1 MSDRRERRRR
11 QILAA
16 AKEVFAD
23 KGYVATTVD
32 DIVTRIEIS
41 RGTFY
46 NYYDDK
52 LDIFEALVESFM
64 GSIAGSIVS
73 IDLSPGAPTPRDQL
87 RANLRRV
94 VELALN
100 DPAMVT
106 IAMSTAMGIDPGLDE
121 KLGRFYGQ
129 LRVFMDET
137 LETGQKLGLVRAG
150 DRGPMLSIAL
160 GGMEGLLLDAVS
172 GAVAADADALVD
184 AVMSFLESG
193 LLAR

>member
-64 GSIAGSIVS
+64 ASIAGSIVE
-73 IDLSPGAPTPRDQL
+73 IDLTPGAPTPRDQL
-87 RANLRRV
+87 RENLRRV
-94 VELALN
+94 IELALAE
-100 DPAMVT
+100 PAMVT
-106 IAMSTAMGIDPGLDE
+106 IAMSTAMGVDAGLDE
-121 KLGRFYGQ
+121 KLSRFYGQ

-137 LETGQKLGLVRAG
+137 LQTGQKLGLVRPG

-172 GAVAADADALVD
+172 GAVTDDADGLVD

>member
-1 MSDRRERRRR
+1 MSDRRDRRRR

-16 AKEVFAD
+16 AKEVFAQ

-64 GSIAGSIVS
+64 ATLATSIIP
-73 IDLSPGAPTPRDQL
+73 IDLSPDAPTPREQL
-87 RANLRRV
+87 RANLKRV

-106 IAMSTAMGIDPGLDE
+106 ISLSTAMGVDPGLDE
-121 KLGRFYGQ
+121 KLSKFYGH

-137 LETGQKLGLVRAG
+137 LQTGQSLGLVRPG

-172 GAVAADADALVD
+172 GSVDASADELVD

-193 LLAR
+193 LLGR

>member
-11 QILAA
+11 QILDA

-23 KGYVATTVD
+23 KGYVAATVD
-32 DIVTRIEIS
+32 DIVTRVEVA

-46 NYYDDK
+46 LYFDDK
-52 LDIFEALVESFM
+52 LTVFEALVESFM
-64 GSIAGSIVS
+64 ASLAGCIVS
-73 IDLSPGAPTPRDQL
+73 IDLAPSAPPPREQL

-106 IAMSTAMGIDPGLDE
+106 IALSTATGVDGGLDE
-121 KLGRFYGQ
+121 KLGVFYAH
-129 LRVFMDET
+129 LRTFMDET
-137 LETGQKLGLVRAG
+137 LETGQRLGLVRNG

-172 GAVAADADALVD
+172 GAITSDPDALVA
-184 AVMSFLESG
+184 AVMDFLEAG

>member
-1 MSDRRERRRR
+1 MSDRRDRRRR

-16 AKEVFAD
+16 AKEVFAQ

-64 GSIAGSIVS
+64 AALATSIIP
-73 IDLSPGAPTPRDQL
+73 IDLSPGAPTPREQL
-87 RANLRRV
+87 QANLKRV

-106 IAMSTAMGIDPGLDE
+106 ISLSTAMGVDPGLDE
-121 KLGRFYGQ
+121 KLSVFYGH

-137 LETGQKLGLVRAG
+137 LQTGQQLGLVRPG

-160 GGMEGLLLDAVS
+160 GGMEGLLIDAVS
-172 GAVAADADALVD
+172 GSVDADADELVE

-193 LLAR
+193 LLGR

>member
-16 AKEVFAD
+16 AKAVFAE

-32 DIVTRIEIS
+32 DIVTRIETS

-52 LDIFEALVESFM
+52 LDIFEALVASFM
-64 GSIAGSIVS
+64 ASIAGSIVE
-73 IDLSPGAPTPRDQL
+73 IDLAPSAPSPREQL

-94 VELALN
+94 IELALA

-106 IAMSTAMGIDPGLDE
+106 IAMSTAMGVDPGLDE

-172 GAVAADADALVD
+172 GAVEADADALVD

>member
-16 AKEVFAD
+16 AKAVFAD

-52 LDIFEALVESFM
+52 LDIFEALVGSFM
-64 GSIAGSIVS
+64 ASIAGSIVE
-73 IDLSPGAPTPRDQL
+73 IDLAPGAPPPREQL

-94 VELALN
+94 IELALA

-106 IAMSTAMGIDPGLDE
+106 IAMSTAMGVDAGLDE
-121 KLGRFYGQ
+121 KLSVFYSR

-172 GAVAADADALVD
+172 GAVTADADALVD

>member
-1 MSDRRERRRR
+1 MSDRRQRRRQ

-16 AKEVFAD
+16 AQEVFAE

-52 LDIFEALVESFM
+52 LDIFEALVEGFM
-64 GSIAGSIVS
+64 TSIAASIVS
-73 IDLSPGAPTPRDQL
+73 IDLSPGAPTPREQL

-94 VELALN
+94 VELAIEN
-100 DPAMVT
+100 PAMVT
-106 IAMSTAMGIDPGLDE
+106 ISLSTAMGVDPGLDE
-121 KLGRFYGQ
+121 KLGEFYRR

-137 LETGQKLGLVRAG
+137 LQTGQQLGLVRPG

-172 GAVAADADALVD
+172 GSVTADAGELVD